1 MDVLRQEVQEFQE
14 RWNSMVLDITEDL
27 KITCE
32 EARTVQN
39 WIAAE
44 RKAYV
49 LLKKK
54 INLQIRTIRS
64 EYELLL
70 QQDDRVIVRAQ
81 RLERDLQL
89 HPLKTLVL
97 AVEELQLKAEDM
109 KLRVE
114 HLLEQCQD
122 DASA

>member
-1 MDVLRQEVQEFQE
+1 MDVLRDEVQEFQE

-32 EARTVQN
+32 EARTVQD
-39 WIAAE
+39 WIGTE
-44 RKAYV
+44 RKAYIV
-49 LLKKK
+49 LKKK

-64 EYELLL
+64 DYELRL
-70 QQDDRVIVRAQ
+70 QQDDRATVKAL

-97 AVEELQLKAEDM
+97 AVEELQLKADDM
-109 KLRVE
+109 KLRAE
-114 HLLEQCQD
+114 RLLEQCQD